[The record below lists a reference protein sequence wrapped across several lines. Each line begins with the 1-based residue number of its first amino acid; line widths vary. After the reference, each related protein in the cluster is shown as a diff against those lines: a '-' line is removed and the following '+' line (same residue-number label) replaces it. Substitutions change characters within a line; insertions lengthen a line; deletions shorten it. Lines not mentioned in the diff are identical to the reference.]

1 MMGKIMV
8 NNTHGKDDVERATL
22 AFVVG
27 NAALSSGQEATM
39 LLTVDGVWVAT
50 KGYATGLQADGFAP
64 LADVVQQFVKNGGVV
79 WVCGACAKPRAIT
92 AEHLIEGAQIVGAA
106 TAVEA
111 MVNGAQT
118 LSF

>member
-1 MMGKIMV
+1 MGKVLI

-22 AFVVG
+22 AFVMA
-27 NAALSSGQEATM
+27 NAAISSGQEAIM

-50 KGYATGLQADGFAP
+50 QGYTAGLQAEGFAP
-64 LADVVQQFVKNGGVV
+64 LAEVLEKFVAGGGLL
-79 WVCGACAKPRAIT
+79 WVCGACAKPRAIS
-92 AEHLIEGAQIVGAA
+92 ADQLVAGAQIVGAA
-106 TAVEA
+106 TAIEA